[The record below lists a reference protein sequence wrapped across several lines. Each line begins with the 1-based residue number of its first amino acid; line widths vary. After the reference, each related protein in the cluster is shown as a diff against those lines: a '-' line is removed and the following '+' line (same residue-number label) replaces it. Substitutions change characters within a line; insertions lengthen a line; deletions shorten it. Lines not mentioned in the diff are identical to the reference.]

1 MTRWIILLT
10 ATAILASQAR
20 ASSPRACQ
28 LLPARVVSELLS
40 IPVRA
45 KPQEH
50 DGIDSCRYV
59 FQGTIASLSVIR
71 LGSEAEARDR
81 FSRELQRILPDGRSA
96 DPLRGLG
103 TEARFVSAAPSSSA
117 AVLIARYDTTVLLL
131 SGPDNQGML
140 VTLMRSAMAT
150 LSALGHEAHP

>member
-1 MTRWIILLT
+1 MTRWILVT
-10 ATAILASQAR
+10 AAAIFVSQAR
-20 ASSPRACQ
+20 ASSTEACQ
-28 LLPARVVSELLS
+28 LLPARVVSEFLS

-50 DGIDSCRYV
+50 DGVDSCRYV
-59 FQGTIASLSVIR
+59 SQGTIASLSVIR

-81 FSRELQRILPDGRSA
+81 FSRELQRLLPDGRSA

-103 TEARFVSAAPSSSA
+103 TEARFMSAAPSSS